1 MEGEERIKDGSREV
15 KVSGFKEKRS
25 VCQCSRGSRGVNR
38 VFNRDERWRK
48 RREWWKQS
56 GRKSINPPKNKL
68 GRVFKSTTVR
78 ETHKREKDVGG
89 KTLHRE
95 RRQM

>member
-1 MEGEERIKDGSREV
+1 MSVFRGKN
-15 KVSGFKEKRS
+15 KVFI
-25 VCQCSRGSRGVNR
+25 
-38 VFNRDERWRK
+38 RDERWRK

-56 GRKSINPPKNKL
+56 GRKSIKKKTQNKL

>member
-1 MEGEERIKDGSREV
+1 MV
-15 KVSGFKEKRS
+15 Y
-25 VCQCSRGSRGVNR
+25 
-38 VFNRDERWRK
+38 RDERWREG
-48 RREWWKQS
+48 RKQS
-56 GRKSINPPKNKL
+56 GRKARSIKKPPNKP